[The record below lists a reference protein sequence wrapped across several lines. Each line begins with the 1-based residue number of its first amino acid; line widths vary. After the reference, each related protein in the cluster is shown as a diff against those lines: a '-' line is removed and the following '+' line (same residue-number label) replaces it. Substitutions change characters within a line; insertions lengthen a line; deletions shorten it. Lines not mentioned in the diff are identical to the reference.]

1 VPNPR
6 DRNLP
11 RLYAIVDVDVCAR
24 AGWTPHDLTRAYLAG
39 GARLLQL
46 RGKNLESGA
55 LLDIAEAMV
64 EDARAVEAMVIIN
77 DRADVAILAGAS
89 GVHVG
94 QEDPTPVD
102 VRRVTGPD
110 AILGFS
116 THTDAQIEAALGEPI
131 SYLAIGPIF
140 GTATKAT
147 GYEAVGYE
155 AVQRASRRAAPR
167 AMPVVAIGGITLDTA
182 PRIIAAGAAS
192 VAVITDLVAGD
203 PERRVREYLTAL
215 A

>member
-1 VPNPR
+1 MLNPR
-6 DRNLP
+6 DRRLP

-24 AGWTPHDLTRAYLAG
+24 AGWTPSDLARAYISG
-39 GARLLQL
+39 GARLIQL
-46 RGKNLESGA
+46 RAKQIESGA
-55 LLDIAEAMV
+55 MLDITAAMV
-64 EDARAVEAMVIIN
+64 EDARTADAIVIVN
-77 DRADVAILAGAS
+77 DRADVALLSGAA

-94 QEDPTPVD
+94 QDDFTPTD
-102 VRRVTGPD
+102 VRRVIGP
-110 AILGFS
+110 AAMVGFS
-116 THTDAQIEAALGEPI
+116 THTDAQIEGALSQPI

-147 GYEAVGYE
+147 GYDAIGYE
-155 AVQRASRRAAPR
+155 AVQRAARLAAPFG
-167 AMPVVAIGGITLDTA
+167 MPVVAIGGITLDTA
-182 PRIIAAGAAS
+182 ARVIAAGAAS